1 MMGLVTTCLVR
12 GVPSGYTMPI
22 ARHSD
27 SMVSASTVPS
37 PPPPSP
43 PPPSPPPPSPPPR
56 TRSRARRKRLAA
68 PAKSPES
75 MYSAYVYS
83 RLAISVS
90 GCGISADDLGEQ
102 GWQLGGDERQAQ
114 RRRGPKGPRQ
124 VLAGEDVRVLD
135 GGPQLKECRVGAQ
148 PRLFVVAL
156 RGPDQ
161 HVGGAER
168 VDRLVAGDERAAVV
182 NAELLDVV
190 GQREAQLRQEIGAP
204 AKHRDH
210 VVAVDTALQED
221 GFLVLELRVGRGRIG
236 ELLVDV
242 ADQRRHLVGLE
253 DRLSDRGG
261 LHLPRLEERL
271 VG

>member
-1 MMGLVTTCLVR
+1 MIGLVTTCLVR
-12 GVPSGYTMPI
+12 GVPSGYTMTIP
-22 ARHSD
+22 RHSD

-37 PPPPSP
+37 PPPSSP
-43 PPPSPPPPSPPPR
+43 
-56 TRSRARRKRLAA
+56 TRSRACWKRLAA

-90 GCGISADDLGEQ
+90 GCGISADDLGEH

-114 RRRGPKGPRQ
+114 RRREPNGPRQ
-124 VLAGEDVRVLD
+124 VLAGEHVAFLD
-135 GGPQLKECRVGAQ
+135 GDPQRKVRRVGDQ

-182 NAELLDVV
+182 NAELVDVV
-190 GQREAQLRQEIGAP
+190 GQGEAQLRQEIGAP
-204 AKHRDH
+204 AQHRDH

-261 LHLPRLEERL
+261 LHLP
-271 VG
+271 